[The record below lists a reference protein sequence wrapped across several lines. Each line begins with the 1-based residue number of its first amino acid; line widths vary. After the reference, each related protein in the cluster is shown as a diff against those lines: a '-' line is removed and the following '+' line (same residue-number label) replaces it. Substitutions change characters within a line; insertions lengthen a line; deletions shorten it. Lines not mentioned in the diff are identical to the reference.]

1 MVAQLDLQVDRVID
15 QSQAWTVATDAQLQG
30 CSRKRQHLHGCQ
42 MSVMSQKATAGD
54 SEPCRGDSGA
64 KLLGGH
70 EGQAFSCQKTF
81 WKA

>member
-15 QSQAWTVATDAQLQG
+15 QSQAWTVEG
-30 CSRKRQHLHGCQ
+30 CSRKRQQLHGCQ
-42 MSVMSQKATAGD
+42 MSVTSRKATAGD

>member
-15 QSQAWTVATDAQLQG
+15 QSQAWTVEG

-42 MSVMSQKATAGD
+42 MSVTSQKATAGD

-81 WKA
+81 WKM